1 VQARAL
7 DRPVVVVGVSEPDL
21 GPLLCRLLREA
32 AYDTT
37 LATDGV
43 AVVTAVVRAAPDL
56 LLVDLDLERLD
67 GLLTLEIVRVISEDL
82 PVVLLS
88 AVVSAAIQQ
97 KARHLGAVAILRKP
111 FQNSELLDALAR
123 ACRAEN
129 EAKGA

>member
-1 VQARAL
+1 ML
-7 DRPVVVVGVSEPDL
+7 VGVSEPDL

-67 GLLTLEIVRVISEDL
+67 GLLTLEIVRAISEDL
-82 PVVLLS
+82 PVVLIS
-88 AVVSAAIQQ
+88 AVVSAAIHQ
-97 KARHLGAVAILRKP
+97 KARHLGAIAVLRKP
-111 FQNSELLDALAR
+111 FRNSELLDVLAR

-129 EAKGA
+129 GATGV

>member
-1 VQARAL
+1 M
-7 DRPVVVVGVSEPDL
+7 SEPDL

-67 GLLTLEIVRVISEDL
+67 GLLTLEIVRAISEDL
-82 PVVLLS
+82 PVVLIS
-88 AVVSAAIQQ
+88 AAVSATIQQ
-97 KARHLGAVAILRKP
+97 KARHLGAVAVLRKP
-111 FQNSELLDALAR
+111 FRNLELLDVLAR
-123 ACRAEN
+123 ACRAEDG
-129 EAKGA
+129 AKGASG